1 MGKCA
6 HRGGACAYV
15 RMSTVSFVVNACGL
29 WKRRVGEGYVSSV
42 ANSFHLLEGELDG
55 IESLGDE
62 SSLGEEAAFLFLGL
76 AVDGN
81 LDGHLGCVLGM
92 MSVTVT
98 DGFSPAPTYLV
109 NVRLGT

>member
-1 MGKCA
+1 MLFFLPFQNEDVRRREWKEIV
-6 HRGGACAYV
+6 HIEEGACAYV

-76 AVDGN
+76 AVDGD
-81 LDGHLGCVLGM
+81 LDGHLGCVLGNDISEM
-92 MSVTVT
+92 
-98 DGFSPAPTYLV
+98 
-109 NVRLGT
+109 